1 MQIWHVVH
9 IQCNSSGKIYTELKP
24 RLMLVKERIEAW
36 IRSGSE
42 TLYLA
47 TRGWA
52 YIRSVRQGFA
62 KN

>member
-1 MQIWHVVH
+1 
-9 IQCNSSGKIYTELKP
+9 
-24 RLMLVKERIEAW
+24 MLVKERIEAW

-52 YIRSVRQGFA
+52 YIRFVRQISLTISSK
-62 KN
+62 KNIINFNQFFVFSVSI